1 MIRHILVPSNGL
13 EANLLEDAFKLA
25 SPFSAHVDVL
35 HVGWEATREMHF
47 YDNGL
52 SPEMLD
58 TMISQA
64 QREADKISIAARN
77 TFDLATTA
85 ASIPVT
91 TKPMG
96 SDCVTAEWRKITGPV
111 ARLIGEEARTADLTL
126 LSRPTDK
133 FADLEILEIALFES
147 GRPVLLRAGDMSEIN
162 SSVVIA
168 WDGSLAAVR
177 AVASAQDFI
186 TRAGMVTI
194 VIVEGDREDT
204 SLAAFSGRPHPRS
217 EHLARHLA
225 WHGVKAS
232 VLTVKQDGRSVG
244 EALATTATEMKA
256 GLLVMGGYGR
266 SRLREIILGGATR
279 YMLNHPINCPVL
291 LAH

>member
-1 MIRHILVPSNGL
+1 MIKHILVPSNGL

-64 QREADKISIAARN
+64 QREADKIAMAARN

-85 ASIPVT
+85 ASVPVT

-96 SDCVTAEWRKITGPV
+96 AGCMTAEWRKISGPV
-111 ARLIGEEARTADLTL
+111 ARVFGAEARAADLTL

-147 GRPVLLRAGDMSEIN
+147 GRPVLLRAGDLTEIN
-162 SSVVIA
+162 SSLVIA
-168 WDGSLAAVR
+168 WDGSQAAAR
-177 AVASAQDFI
+177 AVASAQEFI
-186 TRAGMVTI
+186 ARAGMVTI
-194 VIVEGDREDT
+194 LVVEGDREDAPE
-204 SLAAFSGRPHPRS
+204 AAIVGRPHPRS
-217 EHLARHLA
+217 ERLARHLA
-225 WHGVKAS
+225 WHGVNAS

-244 EALATTATEMKA
+244 EALATAAVEMNA
-256 GLLVMGGYGR
+256 GLLVMGGYGH

-279 YMLNHPINCPVL
+279 YMFNHPINCPVL

>member
-1 MIRHILVPSNGL
+1 MIKHILVPSNGL

-25 SPFSAHVDVL
+25 RPFSAHVDIL

-47 YDNGL
+47 YDNRL

-58 TMISQA
+58 AMISQA
-64 QREADKISIAARN
+64 QREADKIASAAKR
-77 TFDLATTA
+77 TFQEITTA
-85 ASIPVT
+85 ASVPVT
-91 TKPMG
+91 TRPVS

-111 ARLIGEEARTADLTL
+111 AQVFGVEARAADLTL

-133 FADLEILEIALFES
+133 FADLEILEVALFES
-147 GRPVLLRAGDMSEIN
+147 GRPVLLRPGDLTEIN
-162 SSVVIA
+162 SSIVIA
-168 WDGSLAAVR
+168 WDGSQAAAR
-177 AVASAQDFI
+177 AVAGAQDFI

-194 VIVEGDREDT
+194 LMVEGDREDAPE
-204 SLAAFSGRPHPRS
+204 AAVAGRPHPRS
-217 EHLARHLA
+217 EHLAKHLA

-244 EALATTATEMKA
+244 EALAAAAVEMNA
-256 GLLVMGGYGR
+256 GLLVMGGYGH
-266 SRLREIILGGATR
+266 SRLREIVLGGATR

>member
-13 EANLLEDAFKLA
+13 EANLLEDAFNLA

-35 HVGWEATREMHF
+35 HVGWKATREMVF

-64 QREADKISIAARN
+64 QREADKISKAARN
-77 TFDLATTA
+77 QFDLVTTA
-85 ASIPVT
+85 ASVPIT
-91 TKPMG
+91 AKPTGTECM
-96 SDCVTAEWRKITGPV
+96 TAEWREITGPV
-111 ARLIGEEARTADLTL
+111 ARVFGAEARTADLTL
-126 LSRPTDK
+126 LSRPTEK
-133 FADLEILEIALFES
+133 FADLEILEAALLES
-147 GRPVLLRAGDMSEIN
+147 GRPVLLRAGDMSEI
-162 SSVVIA
+162 SRSVVIA

-177 AVASAQDFI
+177 AVAGAQDFI
-186 TRAGMVTI
+186 ARAGMVTI
-194 VIVEGDREDT
+194 VIVEGDREDASET
-204 SLAAFSGRPHPRS
+204 PVVGRPHPRS

-244 EALATTATEMKA
+244 ETLATAAMELSA
-256 GLLVMGGYGR
+256 GLLVMGGYGH

-279 YMLNHPINCPVL
+279 YMLNNPINCPVL

>member
-13 EANLLEDAFKLA
+13 ETNLLDDAFKLA

-77 TFDLATTA
+77 TFDLAITA

-111 ARLIGEEARTADLTL
+111 ARLIGEEARTVDLTL

-147 GRPVLLRAGDMSEIN
+147 GRPILLRAGDMSEIN

>member
-1 MIRHILVPSNGL
+1 MIKHILVPSNGL

-25 SPFSAHVDVL
+25 RPFSAHVDIL

-47 YDNGL
+47 YDNRL

-58 TMISQA
+58 AMISQA
-64 QREADKISIAARN
+64 QREADKIASAAKR
-77 TFDLATTA
+77 TFQEITTA
-85 ASIPVT
+85 ASVPVT
-91 TKPMG
+91 TRPIS
-96 SDCVTAEWRKITGPV
+96 SDCVTAEWRKITGPMAQV
-111 ARLIGEEARTADLTL
+111 FGVEARAADLTL

-133 FADLEILEIALFES
+133 FADLEILEVALFES
-147 GRPVLLRAGDMSEIN
+147 GRPVLLRAGDLTRLN
-162 SSVVIA
+162 SSIVIA
-168 WDGSLAAVR
+168 WDGSQAAAR
-177 AVASAQDFI
+177 AVAGAQGFI

-194 VIVEGDREDT
+194 LIAQGDNTPD
-204 SLAAFSGRPHPRS
+204 AAIAGRPHPGS
-217 EHLARHLA
+217 EHLAKHLA

-244 EALATTATEMKA
+244 ETLAAAATEMNA
-256 GLLVMGGYGR
+256 GLLVMGGYGH

-279 YMLNHPINCPVL
+279 YMLNHPIDCPVL

>member
-1 MIRHILVPSNGL
+1 MIKHILVPSNGL

-25 SPFSAHVDVL
+25 RPFSAHVDVL

-47 YDNGL
+47 YDNRL

-58 TMISQA
+58 AMISQA
-64 QREADKISIAARN
+64 QREADKIASAAKR
-77 TFDLATTA
+77 TFQEITTA
-85 ASIPVT
+85 ASVPVT
-91 TKPMG
+91 IRPIS
-96 SDCVTAEWRKITGPV
+96 SDCVTAEWRKIAGPV
-111 ARLIGEEARTADLTL
+111 AQVFGVEARAADLTL

-133 FADLEILEIALFES
+133 FADLDILEVALFES
-147 GRPVLLRAGDMSEIN
+147 GRPVLLRAGDLTRLN
-162 SSVVIA
+162 SSIVIA
-168 WDGSLAAVR
+168 WDGSQAAAR
-177 AVASAQDFI
+177 AVAGAQGFI

-194 VIVEGDREDT
+194 LIAQGDNTPD
-204 SLAAFSGRPHPRS
+204 AAIAGRPHPRS
-217 EHLARHLA
+217 EHLAKHLA

-244 EALATTATEMKA
+244 ETLAAAATEMNA
-256 GLLVMGGYGR
+256 GLLVMGGYGH

-279 YMLNHPINCPVL
+279 YMLNHPIDCPVL

>member
-64 QREADKISIAARN
+64 QREADKIAMAARN

-85 ASIPVT
+85 ASVPVT

-96 SDCVTAEWRKITGPV
+96 AGCMTAEWRKISGPV
-111 ARLIGEEARTADLTL
+111 ARVFGAEARAADLTL

-147 GRPVLLRAGDMSEIN
+147 GRPVLLRAGDLTEIN
-162 SSVVIA
+162 
-168 WDGSLAAVR
+168 R
-177 AVASAQDFI
+177 F
-186 TRAGMVTI
+186 
-194 VIVEGDREDT
+194 
-204 SLAAFSGRPHPRS
+204 F
-217 EHLARHLA
+217 
-225 WHGVKAS
+225 
-232 VLTVKQDGRSVG
+232 
-244 EALATTATEMKA
+244 
-256 GLLVMGGYGR
+256 
-266 SRLREIILGGATR
+266 
-279 YMLNHPINCPVL
+279 VL
-291 LAH
+291 LCAAAGIE

>member
-13 EANLLEDAFKLA
+13 EANLLDDAFKLA

-47 YDNGL
+47 YDNRL

-133 FADLEILEIALFES
+133 FADLEILEIALFEF

-204 SLAAFSGRPHPRS
+204 PLAAFSGRPHPRS

>member
-47 YDNGL
+47 YDNRL

-64 QREADKISIAARN
+64 QREADKISITARN

-91 TKPMG
+91 TKPIG
-96 SDCVTAEWRKITGPV
+96 SDRVTAEWRKITGPV

-147 GRPVLLRAGDMSEIN
+147 GCPVLLRAGDMSEIN

-168 WDGSLAAVR
+168 WDGSLAAAR

-194 VIVEGDREDT
+194 VIVEGAREDT
-204 SLAAFSGRPHPRS
+204 SLATFSGRPHPHS